1 MFKRA
6 VRVKKYGVKKYSGN
20 AEEIC
25 RQIVK
30 DCWNGRYFQTS
41 AGHFCEFWTRDFGW
55 CTKSL
60 IKLGYEKEVK
70 KTLEYALSIFK
81 KNKKVTTTISP
92 DGVPFDFP
100 RYSPDSLAYLINSIA
115 LLKEKDRKELVEKYK
130 DLLNREISRH
140 FKIVFDPKTDL
151 VKANV
156 SFSSMKDY
164 SKRYSST
171 YDNTMTTFLKNKLA
185 KLKLENPYKEFDIKN
200 SIKENLW
207 NGSYFYND
215 MKKEPIVTGDS
226 NVFPFWTE
234 VFTDKNMTKSAIQ
247 SIQKEG
253 LDKPFPLKYEKGR
266 IQKMIFLDFLNE
278 NYEGNSI
285 WAHMAMPYIEVVSK
299 IDRNKAKE
307 YIEKY
312 SELIEKNG
320 NYLEVFDPD
329 GTPFKSAFY
338 YADEGMLWAAN
349 YLALQ

>member
-171 YDNTMTTFLKNKLA
+171 YDNTMTAFLKNKLA